1 MAQRDHTHEY
11 RIRVLERQSDD
22 NKLRLDSVEPEL
34 QKLQYWRDGNGGLGA
49 EQRIQRIEREYMS
62 RARTDELIQQAS
74 ERTVNLAIDKMNR
87 QGRHSLRDWISGLSL
102 IVSVAVLVVMVVAL

>member
-22 NKLRLDSVEPEL
+22 NKLRLDNIEPEL
-34 QKLQYWRDGNGGLGA
+34 QKIQYWRDGNGGLGA

-62 RARTDELIQQAS
+62 RARTDELINAAS
-74 ERTVNLAIDKMNR
+74 ERTVNLAIEKMNR
-87 QGRHSLRDWISGLSL
+87 QGRHVLRDWIGGLSL
-102 IVSVAVLVVMVVAL
+102 LASIAVLIVMVIAL